1 MNIQVGG
8 SWTTMELVIM
18 TFIRCL
24 ALLHCYYHFKKVHRV
39 GSSLIMKITLA
50 YLAFTMIL
58 YSLIVFGMM
67 GPEFDNVKESW
78 FLIMLFTDIPK
89 VRTLSFFKFVKF
101 ELFLT
106 RHISQVTRLAQFALT
121 SSHQRRIS
129 ENLAVG
135 MAQLGPVMT
144 FETVGKVLVVGLCGL
159 TNYTRLELLCTFA
172 LITVFVDFLTFMS
185 FYPSGLSLVI
195 ELMFNKNGRPHWDV
209 KQIIKM
215 LPHEE
220 TQNSVVYR

>member
-1 MNIQVGG
+1 MTTLFLVLEITLDLEFKDIFIHEYIFMIIKVGG

-89 VRTLSFFKFVKF
+89 VR
-101 ELFLT
+101 FL
-106 RHISQVTRLAQFALT
+106 
-121 SSHQRRIS
+121 
-129 ENLAVG
+129 NL
-135 MAQLGPVMT
+135 LN
-144 FETVGKVLVVGLCGL
+144 LC
-159 TNYTRLELLCTFA
+159 CF
-172 LITVFVDFLTFMS
+172 
-185 FYPSGLSLVI
+185 
-195 ELMFNKNGRPHWDV
+195 
-209 KQIIKM
+209 
-215 LPHEE
+215 
-220 TQNSVVYR
+220 